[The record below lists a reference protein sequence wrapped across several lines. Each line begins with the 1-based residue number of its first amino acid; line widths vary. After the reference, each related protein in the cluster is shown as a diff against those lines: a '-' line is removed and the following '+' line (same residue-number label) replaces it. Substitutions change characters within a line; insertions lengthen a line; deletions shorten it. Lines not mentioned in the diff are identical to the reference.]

1 MYRILALILCA
12 VVSAQAADSPRKLAY
27 ARGNSLYVAGL
38 DGSGAKKVA
47 TGVSPD
53 LSPDGTKLAFNTED
67 ASGKTLERSIA
78 VADVATGK
86 TTVLPNIPSK
96 NCHSPVWSPDGKQLL
111 FQIYADK
118 DWHIGII
125 GADGSG
131 FRFVKR
137 AEPDNH
143 SFYSVA
149 WAPDGKGFYCQDLET
164 IYHLNLAGALQ
175 EQWPIAKLFAHGGMS
190 SGGRMAVSPNDGKL
204 LVDVEMD
211 EDTARK
217 DWDGPPPAIWSLDLS
232 TGRATRLTP
241 KGVFAWEPCWVN
253 GDAFLCLIQPTSAKE
268 PSIYR
273 VSADGKTRQPL
284 VKNARDHSVSR

>member
-1 MYRILALILCA
+1 MYRTLALILCA
-12 VVSAQAADSPRKLAY
+12 VVSAQAADSPRKLAF
-27 ARGNSLYVAGL
+27 ARGNILYVASL
-38 DGSGAKKVA
+38 DGSGAKKIA
-47 TGVSPD
+47 TGSWPD

-67 ASGKTLERSIA
+67 PSGKTPERSIA

-96 NCHSPVWSPDGKQLL
+96 NCHSPVWSPDGTEIL

-125 GADGSG
+125 GADGNG

-137 AEPDNH
+137 ADPGNH
-143 SFYSVA
+143 SYYSVT

-164 IYHLNLAGALQ
+164 IYHLNLTGALQ

-190 SGGRMAVSPNDGKL
+190 SGARMAVSPNDGKL

-211 EDTARK
+211 EDAARK

-232 TGRATRLTP
+232 TGLATRVTP
-241 KGVFAWEPCWVN
+241 KGLFAWEPCWIG
-253 GDAFLCLIQPTSAKE
+253 GDTFLCLIQPTSAKE

-273 VSADGKTRQPL
+273 MSADGKTRQAL
-284 VKNARDHSVSR
+284 IKNARDHSVSR